1 MIDRNISNE
10 FQENGV
16 VLLKQ
21 VIDLE
26 WIDELKKGIEHNFAN
41 PSKYKCVYEELNGK
55 EIFYDDYCNW
65 QRIKEYKNFIF
76 NSNIAKIAGLL
87 MQSKKVNLFHE
98 HV

>member
-26 WIDELKKGIEHNFAN
+26 WIDELKKGIDWNFAN
-41 PSKYKCVYEELNGK
+41 PSKFKCVYE
-55 EIFYDDYCNW
+55 
-65 QRIKEYKNFIF
+65 
-76 NSNIAKIAGLL
+76 
-87 MQSKKVNLFHE
+87 
-98 HV
+98 

>member
-26 WIDELKKGIEHNFAN
+26 WIDELKKGIECNFAN
-41 PSKYKCVYEELNGK
+41 PSKYKCVYEEINGK

-65 QRIKEYKNFIF
+65 QRIKEYKNE
-76 NSNIAKIAGLL
+76 S
-87 MQSKKVNLFHE
+87 QQFHFRLI
-98 HV
+98 

>member
-26 WIDELKKGIEHNFAN
+26 WIDELKKGIECNFLN
-41 PSKYKCVYEELNGK
+41 PSKYKCVYLSL
-55 EIFYDDYCNW
+55 IH
-65 QRIKEYKNFIF
+65 I
-76 NSNIAKIAGLL
+76 
-87 MQSKKVNLFHE
+87 
-98 HV
+98 